1 MGAGMGSRKLLIAGA
16 AAIAAAAIRA
26 RGRRPAAGEL
36 DDLREDLRRE
46 LARLAGADIKA
57 SGTRRES
64 TSPPG

>member
-1 MGAGMGSRKLLIAGA
+1 MASRKLLIAGA
-16 AAIAAAAIRA
+16 AAVAAVGIRA
-26 RGRRPAAGEL
+26 RGRRAAGGEL

-46 LARLAGADIKA
+46 LARLASADIKA